1 MKYLYP
7 LACILFF
14 SSCNDNNNNKPIDE
28 WELNKNTRILNN
40 ENSSYQ
46 EARRLAQANIG
57 SFIKSFDNNRDSLEF
72 YIKAGFS
79 DERGAE
85 NMWVRV
91 YSVGD
96 SMLGVLDNNPIT
108 IRKNRLGDSVVVNI
122 IEIVDFSIYKGD
134 SVIQGNYLNQVLEK

>member
-1 MKYLYP
+1 
-7 LACILFF
+7 
-14 SSCNDNNNNKPIDE
+14 
-28 WELNKNTRILNN
+28 
-40 ENSSYQ
+40 
-46 EARRLAQANIG
+46 
-57 SFIKSFDNNRDSLEF
+57 
-72 YIKAGFS
+72 
-79 DERGAE
+79 
-85 NMWVRV
+85 MWVRV